1 MDLVPPHKYV
11 NIRKANEWDN
21 LKSVENVEDNS
32 IDSAPRQVLHDLS
45 NDIYVNQLMADAG
58 APTNPDAEVFEVVH
72 GNVPSKFNP
81 QAKTE
86 KIVPFE
92 YGFPPQ
98 GHFLGNDFQQV
109 GLQHHGP
116 MPAFGPFPLPYY
128 APPMFPINSN
138 PYGPPS
144 AHPAEQIIT
153 HSSLPAEKSHQYLPS
168 EQQTL
173 PSHKVK
179 KQVEVTKPIKHDTS
193 TSNIPETS
201 QKQSS
206 SVTNVQVPSTS
217 T

>member
-1 MDLVPPHKYV
+1 
-11 NIRKANEWDN
+11 
-21 LKSVENVEDNS
+21 
-32 IDSAPRQVLHDLS
+32 
-45 NDIYVNQLMADAG
+45 MADAG
-58 APTNPDAEVFEVVH
+58 VPTNPDAEVFEVVN
-72 GNVPSKFNP
+72 GNVPSKFNL

-86 KIVPFE
+86 KITPFE
-92 YGFPPQ
+92 YAFPPQ
-98 GHFLGNDFQQV
+98 GYFPGNDFQQA
-109 GLQHHGP
+109 GLHHGP

-128 APPMFPINSN
+128 APPMFPINGN

-153 HSSLPAEKSHQYLPS
+153 HSSLPAVKGPKYSPS

-173 PSHKVK
+173 PSDKIK
-179 KQVEVTKPIKHDTS
+179 KQVEVTKRNKHDTS

-206 SVTNVQVPSTS
+206 SVTNVQAPSTS